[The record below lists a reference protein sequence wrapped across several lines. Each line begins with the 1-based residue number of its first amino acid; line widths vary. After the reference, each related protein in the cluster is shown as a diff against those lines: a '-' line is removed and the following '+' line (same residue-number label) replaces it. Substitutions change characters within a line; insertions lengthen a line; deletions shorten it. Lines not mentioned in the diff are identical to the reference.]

1 MDEIQ
6 KERWQLAS
14 ERVKEIAGNPEVD
27 GKAGVYFQKTAEFL
41 LLMLEAKEKAESGA
55 LKEASLKELKAWN
68 DRLYGD
74 LAGDA
79 YIRSYGN
86 PAYAVA
92 ELTGE

>member
-41 LLMLEAKEKAESGA
+41 LLMLEAK
-55 LKEASLKELKAWN
+55 
-68 DRLYGD
+68 
-74 LAGDA
+74 
-79 YIRSYGN
+79 
-86 PAYAVA
+86 
-92 ELTGE
+92 